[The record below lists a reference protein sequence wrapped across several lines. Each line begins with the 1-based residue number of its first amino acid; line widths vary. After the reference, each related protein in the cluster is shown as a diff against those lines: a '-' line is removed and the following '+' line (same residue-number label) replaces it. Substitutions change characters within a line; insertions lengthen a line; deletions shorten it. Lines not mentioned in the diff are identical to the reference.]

1 MTQLFIF
8 TALECEAKPIINY
21 FGLKKELSEHSFSIY
36 KNDTIVLAISGIGK
50 IPMAAAVAY
59 VFALYS
65 RASSPV
71 IINIGIAGH
80 KTLELGSL
88 ILASKVSD
96 NDSGKRF
103 YPQLIGNNF
112 PKCKE
117 VVTSSKPCKEY
128 KADCL
133 SDMEASA
140 FYEIALKFSSNEL
153 VHCIKIISD
162 NKTSSINEIKPK
174 LVVEWIVGL
183 MGEIDEL
190 IQFWLTQ
197 SNLIKPIELEEYE
210 EIVNNWHFS
219 VTSQIKLK
227 TLLQRWEVLSTDS
240 WVIPSAPPLRN
251 SKEILKKLEADIN
264 CLEHYL

>member
-21 FGLKKELSEHSFSIY
+21 FGLKKELNEWSFSIY

-65 RASSPV
+65 RVSSPV

-88 ILASKVSD
+88 ILASKISD
-96 NDSGKRF
+96 NDSGTNF
-103 YPQLIGNNF
+103 YPQFIGNNF

-117 VVTSSKPCKEY
+117 LVTSSKPCKEY
-128 KADCL
+128 KTHCL
-133 SDMEASA
+133 FDMEASA

-162 NKTSSINEIKPK
+162 NETSSINEIKPK
-174 LVVEWIVGL
+174 LVVEWITGL
-183 MGEIDEL
+183 MDEIDEL
-190 IQFWLTQ
+190 LQFWLTQ
-197 SNLIKPIELEEYE
+197 SDLIKPNELEEYE
-210 EIVNNWHFS
+210 EIINKWHFS

-227 TLLQRWEVLSTDS
+227 ALLQRWNVISADS
-240 WVIPSAPPLRN
+240 WVIPSVPPLRN